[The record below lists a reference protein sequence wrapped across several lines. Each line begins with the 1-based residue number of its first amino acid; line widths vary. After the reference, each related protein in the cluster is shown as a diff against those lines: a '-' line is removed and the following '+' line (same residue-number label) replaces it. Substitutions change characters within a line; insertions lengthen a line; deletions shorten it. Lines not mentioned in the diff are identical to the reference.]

1 MSSPAIYVS
10 DNEDDSQGIPVP
22 SGDEVFTQAG
32 DKFGP
37 YFRSQSTHASLGALR
52 RLCNIPQEIE
62 FSLPGPNESPE
73 MVREG
78 YYCAYKVYFKGCG
91 LFFPIPE
98 VLILYLLH
106 LGIAFPQMAP
116 NFLRYVLSTLT
127 VSAEAGFSLTTSELL
142 GLFRARDSAASGIF
156 SMNPIFDRNLID
168 GMPLNDGPWRKY
180 WFFFRVNPHSVQG
193 LSGLLLPNWSPKLGN
208 QTIPRPT
215 AEFLSFFRI
224 VSEGDTNWNSF
235 TLQRIHG
242 AGLAIKDGKTHPL
255 DPPPEEKD
263 VSSLNARDKRKIHAE
278 IKALKD
284 QLSEI
289 GKKKRIAAISKVGS
303 FHRKTL
309 LVDDGSLEAA
319 LSSAVDSYGAD
330 IPNDPPVTTAICS
343 SAQEREREETP
354 PLCTKRKAP
363 DSDAL
368 SNERL
373 KTVRLS
379 SPLRAPSFLPSV
391 FPSVESSDSE
401 LPFPGD
407 RAIPEETDEPRP
419 ETFLSQG
426 LSVST
431 QSPLAASISGEF
443 FLESKPLTRLVPD
456 CGYLSTYYSPLFC
469 RWRRDWRHLLRFSN
483 QGRDVPSSFFGLEAG
498 NPSDAF
504 METNGMIFHYENL
517 LHQAT
522 REVAKA
528 KKEVDEI
535 RLANQSERSEQARA
549 LESSFENMKKT
560 LAANKQRIRIA
571 DAERD
576 SARSDALRLESELE
590 EATALLEETNQK
602 TELLIRNR
610 ARDIAEAEHNARE
623 EMRGFGRQLIQSI
636 MKFVK
641 DEEVWTKLQSHRA
654 ELKSN
659 LDLIGGIESGRISL
673 EDERGEVSAE
683 LATVESELSSAS
695 RPSLD
700 LGPFSLVFGDSPS
713 QFEVGEGSRPY
724 EGSPEIVGRHKA
736 LCDKRQRIERRRRA
750 LDERI
755 KRMEREILRLESEP
769 HEWERNGLDI
779 VAIMPTCLRR
789 FLRMLDKFHRL
800 SLATSDSLSLNF
812 NNNSTK
818 MFEEGNSSEK
828 PSDSSKLISDDL
840 PGAPDIELT
849 KTGRAGEPEGSRI
862 LRKGTSIQV
871 PIVLIE
877 RLSAQDRVKAEEF
890 INKLITRH
898 DELEDEKKEIRK
910 KRRELGKRCLDIARE
925 LHCLEAHP
933 SDWIELGL
941 QEYGNMSGCIMSIVD
956 LAGQGAELFRNSRP
970 F

>member
-37 YFRSQSTHASLGALR
+37 YFRSQSTHASLAPFVAFVR
-52 RLCNIPQEIE
+52 PKHPDRL
-62 FSLPGPNESPE
+62 G
-73 MVREG
+73 
-78 YYCAYKVYFKGCG
+78 
-91 LFFPIPE
+91 
-98 VLILYLLH
+98 
-106 LGIAFPQMAP
+106 
-116 NFLRYVLSTLT
+116 
-127 VSAEAGFSLTTSELL
+127 EAGFSLTTSELL
-142 GLFRARDSAASGIF
+142 GLFRARDSAS
-156 SMNPIFDRNLID
+156 
-168 GMPLNDGPWRKY
+168 
-180 WFFFRVNPHSVQG
+180 
-193 LSGLLLPNWSPKLGN
+193 GN

-319 LSSAVDSYGAD
+319 LSSAVDSYGA
-330 IPNDPPVTTAICS
+330 ISLTTPQSPPPFALP
-343 SAQEREREETP
+343 QEREREKKTP

-426 LSVST
+426 LSMEKRLETSSEVFK
-431 QSPLAASISGEF
+431 PGKGRP
-443 FLESKPLTRLVPD
+443 FLLFRFGGRKSVRCSSVEPV
-456 CGYLSTYYSPLFC
+456 TYP
-469 RWRRDWRHLLRFSN
+469 
-483 QGRDVPSSFFGLEAG
+483 
-498 NPSDAF
+498 
-504 METNGMIFHYENL
+504 
-517 LHQAT
+517 
-522 REVAKA
+522 
-528 KKEVDEI
+528 
-535 RLANQSERSEQARA
+535 
-549 LESSFENMKKT
+549 
-560 LAANKQRIRIA
+560 RIR
-571 DAERD
+571 
-576 SARSDALRLESELE
+576 ARRGYGFARR
-590 EATALLEETNQK
+590 ETNQK

-713 QFEVGEGSRPY
+713 QFEVVKVLGHTKVLQRHRAYKNGKSWRT
-724 EGSPEIVGRHKA
+724 GRVT
-736 LCDKRQRIERRRRA
+736 
-750 LDERI
+750 
-755 KRMEREILRLESEP
+755 
-769 HEWERNGLDI
+769 N
-779 VAIMPTCLRR
+779 T
-789 FLRMLDKFHRL
+789 
-800 SLATSDSLSLNF
+800 
-812 NNNSTK
+812 
-818 MFEEGNSSEK
+818 EEGNQHSG
-828 PSDSSKLISDDL
+828 SDRINRETVSPRSCQ
-840 PGAPDIELT
+840 
-849 KTGRAGEPEGSRI
+849 GR
-862 LRKGTSIQV
+862 
-871 PIVLIE
+871 
-877 RLSAQDRVKAEEF
+877 EF

-956 LAGQGAELFRNSRP
+956 LAGQGAELGSPDALGPVSDEDDEDSSDGTNHLYVEDGRVKSSREEAYCWRDIMPRPLSVTANSLRSSKTWRGEFGRWRLTPKDWVRNGLERVGHIPEELREYCVTHDRRSCEVSSSEVENDQSPDIIRRVREDDFCFLGVFIAAGHAYKQSVYSNEVMRTANLHEIFENGEYANVESIYRHFLLTCLEYGNPTAKYMVSLRILTQVGPSQEALDLLVEDGKEILDGFLQRVDDLAEGVMIAKHVEREIDAMGLLGFRIFWDVFNHHNFPR
-970 F
+970 FACYTIR